1 MADHFAIVSGKENGL
16 KQVRFTDDAKLL
28 LAERDYPGNVR
39 ELKNLVERIVV
50 ISQKSTISRED
61 VKMILDNRFDI
72 PLGNFQESS
81 DLPVPPSPSEIDFFK
96 INSLKEFRDRIERLF
111 IIEKLKQNGF
121 NISRTAE
128 IMETPRSN
136 LYKKLEQYDI
146 DVKELEIYYGKQ
158 T

>member
-1 MADHFAIVSGKENGL
+1 M
-16 KQVRFTDDAKLL
+16 
-28 LAERDYPGNVR
+28 
-39 ELKNLVERIVV
+39 
-50 ISQKSTISRED
+50 ED

-72 PLGNFQESS
+72 PLGDFQESS
-81 DLPVPPSPSEIDFFK
+81 DLPAPPSPSEIDFFK

-146 DVKELEIYYGKQ
+146 DVKELEVYYGKQ